1 MHPCVLAGTRDNT
14 VNSTQVQMR
23 TRVEEITAQHGGRM
37 RGLQR
42 VIKPSPGTALVDRA
56 PLKTEESD
64 RVPNTEHEL

>member
-1 MHPCVLAGTRDNT
+1 
-14 VNSTQVQMR
+14 MR
-23 TRVEEITAQHGGRM
+23 TRAEEITAQHGGRT